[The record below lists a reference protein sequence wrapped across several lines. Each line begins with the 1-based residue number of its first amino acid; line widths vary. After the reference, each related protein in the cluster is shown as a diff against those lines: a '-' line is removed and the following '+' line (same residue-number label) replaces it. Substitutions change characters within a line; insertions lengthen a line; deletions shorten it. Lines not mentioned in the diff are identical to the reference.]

1 MKNTKHMFMCAASL
15 ALIASLSLS
24 MTAFADWKQE
34 GSTWKYQNSDGK
46 YATATWQ
53 WINGNAI
60 ALIPMEICMPIPQLR
75 TLYSKCGWRMD
86 CKRCCTD
93 QE

>member
-46 YATATWQ
+46 YATATWH
-53 WINGNAI
+53 WINGK
-60 ALIPMEICMPIPQLR
+60 LL
-75 TLYSKCGWRMD
+75 LL
-86 CKRCCTD
+86 
-93 QE
+93 